1 MISSERTVID
11 MAGGTWT
18 DQNKVR
24 PGVYIRFH
32 TGSNAGLTVGER
44 GVVTICEPLSWGP
57 VGEVMT
63 IESGA
68 NMVPFTGYDITH
80 EKNRFL
86 REIFRGTNR
95 TSAPTLLYLYRP
107 TAASSAKATVT
118 TGVLTATAKYVGAR
132 GNDIT
137 IVVTEDADSEADE
150 FYVSTVVGGEIVDQQ
165 HAAVVADLVAN
176 DWVDW
181 SGTGA
186 LTATVGAPLI
196 GGADGTVAASAYS
209 TYLEAIEPYKF
220 DVIIYDGT
228 DSTVQDAMVGFVNR
242 LADENG
248 QYTQLVAANLTN
260 PDSRFV
266 INVMS
271 GVTLAD
277 GTVLT
282 PQQVTWWAGGATAG
296 AAYNESLTYATY
308 PTAVAV
314 SPLLT
319 NNQTITALSA
329 GQFILV
335 ADFDEVHVEQDIN
348 SLVTYTTDIGE
359 VYHKNR
365 VIRLCNTIANDI
377 YQQFSQNYIG
387 IVNNNEAGRARFQ
400 AAIVGYLLQI
410 QANEGIQNFSADD
423 VEVLPGNDIDSIV
436 VNVAIQVVDSVE
448 KIYMT
453 VTVS

>member
-1 MISSERTVID
+1 

-18 DQNKVR
+18 TQNKVR
-24 PGVYIRFH
+24 PGVYIRF
-32 TGSNAGLTVGER
+32 TTNRALGLTVGER
-44 GVVTICEPLSWGP
+44 GVVTICEPMSWGP

-63 IESGA
+63 VA
-68 NMVPFTGYDITH
+68 NGDDMTPYTGYDITN

-95 TSAPTLLYLYRP
+95 TSPPTTLYLYRP
-107 TAASSAKATVT
+107 AATSSAKATVT
-118 TGVLTATAKYVGAR
+118 TGALTATAKYPGVR

-137 IVVTEDADSEADE
+137 IVVTEDVDNEGS
-150 FYVSTVVGGEIVDQQ
+150 FFVSTVVDGEIQDQQ
-165 HAAVVADLVAN
+165 SVETVADLVPN

-186 LTATVGAPLI
+186 LTATVGAPLTS
-196 GGADGTVAASAYS
+196 GADGTVAASAYS
-209 TYLEAIEPYKF
+209 DYLEAIEPYKF
-220 DVIIYDGT
+220 DVIIYDGS
-228 DSTVQDAMVGFVNR
+228 DSTVQDSMVGFVNR

-248 QYTQLVAANLTN
+248 QYTQLVAANLTA

-277 GTVLT
+277 GTELT

-296 AAYNESLTYATY
+296 AQFNESLTYATY

-319 NNQTITALSA
+319 NNQIISALQS

-335 ADFDEVHVEQDIN
+335 ADFDEVHVEQDID
-348 SLVTYTTDIGE
+348 SLTTYTTDIGV
-359 VYHKNR
+359 VYKKNR
-365 VIRLCNTIANDI
+365 IIRLCNTIANDI

-387 IVNNNEAGRARFQ
+387 VVNNNDAGRARFK
-400 AAIVGYLLQI
+400 AAIVGYLYQI
-410 QANEGIQNFSADD
+410 QDAEGIQNFDPED
-423 VEVLPGNDIDSIV
+423 VEVLPGIDIDAIV
-436 VNVAIQVVDSVE
+436 VNVAFYAVDAVE

-453 VTVS
+453 VPVS

>member
-1 MISSERTVID
+1 

-18 DQNKVR
+18 TQNKVR
-24 PGVYIRFH
+24 PGVYIRF
-32 TGSNAGLTVGER
+32 TTNRALGLTVGER
-44 GVVTICEPLSWGP
+44 GVVTICEPMSWGP

-63 IESGA
+63 VA
-68 NMVPFTGYDITH
+68 NGDDMTPYTGYDITS

-95 TSAPTLLYLYRP
+95 TSPPTTLYLYRP
-107 TAASSAKATVT
+107 AATSSAKATVT
-118 TGVLTATAKYVGAR
+118 TGTLTATAKYPGVR

-137 IVVTEDADSEADE
+137 IVVTEDVDNESS
-150 FYVSTVVGGEIVDQQ
+150 FFVSTVVDGEIQDQQ
-165 HAAVVADLVAN
+165 SAETVADLVPN

-186 LTATVGAPLI
+186 LTATVGAPLTS
-196 GGADGTVAASAYS
+196 GADGTVAASAYS
-209 TYLEAIEPYKF
+209 DYLEAIEPYKF
-220 DVIIYDGT
+220 DVIIYDGS
-228 DSTVQDAMVGFVNR
+228 DSTVQDSMVGFVNR

-248 QYTQLVAANLTN
+248 QYTQLVAANLTA

-277 GTVLT
+277 GTELT

-296 AAYNESLTYATY
+296 AQFNESLTYATY

-319 NNQTITALSA
+319 NNQIISALQS

-335 ADFDEVHVEQDIN
+335 ADFDEVHVEQDID
-348 SLVTYTTDIGE
+348 SLTTYTTDIGV
-359 VYHKNR
+359 VYKKNR
-365 VIRLCNTIANDI
+365 IIRLCNTIANDI

-387 IVNNNEAGRARFQ
+387 VVNNNDAGRARFK
-400 AAIVGYLLQI
+400 AAIVGYLYQI
-410 QANEGIQNFSADD
+410 QDAEGIQNFDPED
-423 VEVLPGNDIDSIV
+423 VEVLPGIDIDAIV
-436 VNVAIQVVDSVE
+436 VNVAFYAVDAVE

-453 VTVS
+453 VSVS

>member
-1 MISSERTVID
+1 

-18 DQNKVR
+18 TQNKVR
-24 PGVYIRFH
+24 PGVYIRF
-32 TGSNAGLTVGER
+32 TTNRALGLTVGER
-44 GVVTICEPLSWGP
+44 GVVTICEPMSWGP

-63 IESGA
+63 VA
-68 NMVPFTGYDITH
+68 NGDDMTPYTGYDITN

-95 TSAPTLLYLYRP
+95 TSPPTTLYLYRP
-107 TAASSAKATVT
+107 AATSSAKAAVT
-118 TGVLTATAKYVGAR
+118 TGALTATAKYPGVR

-137 IVVTEDADSEADE
+137 IVVTEDVDNEGS
-150 FYVSTVVGGEIVDQQ
+150 FFVSTVVDGEIQDQQ
-165 HAAVVADLVAN
+165 SVETVADLVPN

-186 LTATVGAPLI
+186 LTATVGAPLTS
-196 GGADGTVAASAYS
+196 GADGTVAASAYS
-209 TYLEAIEPYKF
+209 DYLEAIEPYKF
-220 DVIIYDGT
+220 DVIIYDGS
-228 DSTVQDAMVGFVNR
+228 DSTVQDSMVGFVNR

-248 QYTQLVAANLTN
+248 QYTQLVAANLTA

-277 GTVLT
+277 GTTLT

-296 AAYNESLTYATY
+296 AQFNESLTYATY

-319 NNQTITALSA
+319 NNQIISALQS

-335 ADFDEVHVEQDIN
+335 ADFDEVHVEQDID
-348 SLVTYTTDIGE
+348 SLTTYTTDIGV
-359 VYHKNR
+359 VYKKNR
-365 VIRLCNTIANDI
+365 IIRLCNTIANDI

-387 IVNNNEAGRARFQ
+387 VVNNNDAGRARFK
-400 AAIVGYLLQI
+400 AAIVGYLYQI
-410 QANEGIQNFSADD
+410 QDAEGIQNFDPED
-423 VEVLPGNDIDSIV
+423 VEVLPGIDIDAIV
-436 VNVAIQVVDSVE
+436 VNVAFYAVDAVE

-453 VTVS
+453 VSVS

>member
-1 MISSERTVID
+1 

-18 DQNKVR
+18 TQNKVR
-24 PGVYIRFH
+24 PGVYIRF
-32 TGSNAGLTVGER
+32 TTNRALGLTVGER
-44 GVVTICEPLSWGP
+44 GVVTICEPMSWGP

-63 IESGA
+63 VA
-68 NMVPFTGYDITH
+68 NGDDMTPYTGYDITN

-95 TSAPTLLYLYRP
+95 TSPPTTLYLYRP
-107 TAASSAKATVT
+107 AATSSAKATVT
-118 TGVLTATAKYVGAR
+118 TGALTATAKYPGVR

-137 IVVTEDADSEADE
+137 IVATEDVDNEGS
-150 FYVSTVVGGEIVDQQ
+150 FFVSTVVDGEIQDQQ
-165 HAAVVADLVAN
+165 SAETVADLVPN

-186 LTATVGAPLI
+186 LTATVGAPLTS
-196 GGADGTVAASAYS
+196 GADGTVAASAYS
-209 TYLEAIEPYKF
+209 DYLEAIEPYKF
-220 DVIIYDGT
+220 DVIIYDGS
-228 DSTVQDAMVGFVNR
+228 DSTVQDSMVGFVNR

-248 QYTQLVAANLTN
+248 QYTQLVAANLTA

-277 GTVLT
+277 GTELT

-296 AAYNESLTYATY
+296 AQFNESLTYATY

-319 NNQTITALSA
+319 NNQIISALQS

-335 ADFDEVHVEQDIN
+335 ADFDEVHVEQDID
-348 SLVTYTTDIGE
+348 SLTTYTTDIGV
-359 VYHKNR
+359 VYKKNR
-365 VIRLCNTIANDI
+365 IIRLCNTIANDI

-387 IVNNNEAGRARFQ
+387 VVNNNDAGRARFK
-400 AAIVGYLLQI
+400 AAIVGYLYQI
-410 QANEGIQNFSADD
+410 QDAEGIQNFDPED
-423 VEVLPGNDIDSIV
+423 VEVLPGIDIDAIV
-436 VNVAIQVVDSVE
+436 VNVAFYAVDAVE

-453 VTVS
+453 VSVS

>member
-1 MISSERTVID
+1 

-18 DQNKVR
+18 TQNKVR
-24 PGVYIRFH
+24 PGVYIRF
-32 TGSNAGLTVGER
+32 TTNRALGLTVGER
-44 GVVTICEPLSWGP
+44 GVVTICEPMSWGP

-63 IESGA
+63 VA
-68 NMVPFTGYDITH
+68 NGDDMTPYTGYDITN

-95 TSAPTLLYLYRP
+95 TSPPTTLYLYRP
-107 TAASSAKATVT
+107 AATSSAKATVT
-118 TGVLTATAKYVGAR
+118 TGTLTATAKYPGVR

-137 IVVTEDADSEADE
+137 IVVTEDVDDE
-150 FYVSTVVGGEIVDQQ
+150 GSFFVSTVVDGEIQDQQ
-165 HAAVVADLVAN
+165 SAETVADLVPN

-186 LTATVGAPLI
+186 LTATVGAPLTS
-196 GGADGTVAASAYS
+196 GADGTVAASAYS
-209 TYLEAIEPYKF
+209 DYLEAIEPYKF
-220 DVIIYDGT
+220 DVIIYDGS
-228 DSTVQDAMVGFVNR
+228 DSTVQDAMVSFVNR

-248 QYTQLVAANLTN
+248 QYTQLVAANLTA

-277 GTVLT
+277 GTTLT

-296 AAYNESLTYATY
+296 AQFNESLTYATY

-314 SPLLT
+314 TPLLT
-319 NNQTITALSA
+319 NNQIISALNA

-335 ADFDEVHVEQDIN
+335 ADFDEVHVEQDID
-348 SLVTYTTDIGE
+348 SLTTYTTDIGV
-359 VYHKNR
+359 VYKKNR
-365 VIRLCNTIANDI
+365 IIRLCNTIANDI

-387 IVNNNEAGRARFQ
+387 VVNNNDAGRARFK
-400 AAIVGYLLQI
+400 AAIVGYLYQI
-410 QANEGIQNFSADD
+410 QDAEGIQNFDPED
-423 VEVLPGNDIDSIV
+423 VEVLPGIDIDAIV
-436 VNVAIQVVDSVE
+436 VNVAFYAVDSVE
-448 KIYMT
+448 KVYMS
-453 VTVS
+453 VSVS

>member
-1 MISSERTVID
+1 

-18 DQNKVR
+18 TQNKVR
-24 PGVYIRFH
+24 PGVYIRF
-32 TGSNAGLTVGER
+32 TTNRALGLTVGER
-44 GVVTICEPLSWGP
+44 GVVTICEPMSWGP

-63 IESGA
+63 VA
-68 NMVPFTGYDITH
+68 NGDNMTPYTGYDITN

-95 TSAPTLLYLYRP
+95 TSPPTTLYLYRP
-107 TAASSAKATVT
+107 AATSSAKATVT
-118 TGVLTATAKYVGAR
+118 TGTLTATAKYPGVR

-137 IVVTEDADSEADE
+137 IVVTEDVDNEGS
-150 FYVSTVVGGEIVDQQ
+150 FFVSTVVDGEIQDQQ
-165 HAAVVADLVAN
+165 SAETVADLVPN

-186 LTATVGAPLI
+186 LTATVGAPLTS
-196 GGADGTVAASAYS
+196 GADGTVAASAYS
-209 TYLEAIEPYKF
+209 DYLEAIEPYKF
-220 DVIIYDGT
+220 DVIIYDGS
-228 DSTVQDAMVGFVNR
+228 DSTVQDSMVGFVNR

-248 QYTQLVAANLTN
+248 QYTQLVAANLTA

-277 GTVLT
+277 GTELT
-282 PQQVTWWAGGATAG
+282 PRQVTWWAGGATAG
-296 AAYNESLTYATY
+296 AKFNESLTYATY

-319 NNQTITALSA
+319 NNQIISALQS

-335 ADFDEVHVEQDIN
+335 ADFDEVHVEQDID
-348 SLVTYTTDIGE
+348 SLTTYTTDIGV
-359 VYHKNR
+359 VYKKNR
-365 VIRLCNTIANDI
+365 IIRLCNTIANDI

-387 IVNNNEAGRARFQ
+387 VVNNNDAGRARFK
-400 AAIVGYLLQI
+400 AAIVGYLYQI
-410 QANEGIQNFSADD
+410 QDAEGIQNFDPED
-423 VEVLPGNDIDSIV
+423 VEVLPGIDIDAIV
-436 VNVAIQVVDSVE
+436 VNVAFYAVDAVE

-453 VTVS
+453 VSVS

>member
-1 MISSERTVID
+1 

-18 DQNKVR
+18 TQNKVR
-24 PGVYIRFH
+24 PGVYIRF
-32 TGSNAGLTVGER
+32 TTNRALGLTVGER
-44 GVVTICEPLSWGP
+44 GVVTICEPMSWGP

-63 IESGA
+63 VA
-68 NMVPFTGYDITH
+68 NGDDMTPYTGYDITN

-95 TSAPTLLYLYRP
+95 TSPPTTLYLYRP
-107 TAASSAKATVT
+107 AATSSAKATVT
-118 TGVLTATAKYVGAR
+118 TGALTATAKYPGVR

-137 IVVTEDADSEADE
+137 IVVTEDVDNEGS
-150 FYVSTVVGGEIVDQQ
+150 FVVSTVVDGEIQDQQ
-165 HAAVVADLVAN
+165 NAETVADLVPN

-186 LTATVGAPLI
+186 LTATVGAPLTS
-196 GGADGTVAASAYS
+196 GADGTVAASAYS
-209 TYLEAIEPYKF
+209 DYLEAIEPYKF
-220 DVIIYDGT
+220 DVIIYDGS
-228 DSTVQDAMVGFVNR
+228 DSTVQDSMVGFVNR

-248 QYTQLVAANLTN
+248 QYTQLVAANLTA

-277 GTVLT
+277 GTELT

-296 AAYNESLTYATY
+296 AQFNESLTYATY

-319 NNQTITALSA
+319 NNQIISALQS

-335 ADFDEVHVEQDIN
+335 ADFDEVHVEQDID
-348 SLVTYTTDIGE
+348 SLTTYTTDIGV
-359 VYHKNR
+359 VYKKNR
-365 VIRLCNTIANDI
+365 IIRLCNTIANDI

-387 IVNNNEAGRARFQ
+387 VVNNNEAGRARFK
-400 AAIVGYLLQI
+400 AAIVGYLYQI
-410 QANEGIQNFSADD
+410 QDAEGIQNFDPED
-423 VEVLPGNDIDSIV
+423 VEVLPGIDIDAIV
-436 VNVAIQVVDSVE
+436 VNVAFYAVDSVE
-448 KIYMT
+448 KVYMT
-453 VTVS
+453 VSVS

>member
-1 MISSERTVID
+1 

-18 DQNKVR
+18 TQNKVR
-24 PGVYIRFH
+24 PGVYIRF
-32 TGSNAGLTVGER
+32 TTNRALGLTVGER
-44 GVVTICEPLSWGP
+44 GVVTICEPMSWGP

-63 IESGA
+63 VA
-68 NMVPFTGYDITH
+68 NGDDMTPYTGYDITS

-95 TSAPTLLYLYRP
+95 TSPPTTLYLYRP
-107 TAASSAKATVT
+107 AATSSAKATVT
-118 TGVLTATAKYVGAR
+118 TGTLTATAKYPGVR

-137 IVVTEDADSEADE
+137 IVVTEDVDNEGS
-150 FYVSTVVGGEIVDQQ
+150 FFVSTVVDGEIQDQQ
-165 HAAVVADLVAN
+165 SAETVADLVPN

-186 LTATVGAPLI
+186 LTATVGAPLTS
-196 GGADGTVAASAYS
+196 GADGTVAASAYS
-209 TYLEAIEPYKF
+209 DYLEAIEPYKF

-228 DSTVQDAMVGFVNR
+228 DSTVQDSMVGFVNR

-248 QYTQLVAANLTN
+248 QYTQLVAANLTA

-277 GTVLT
+277 GTTLT

-296 AAYNESLTYATY
+296 AQFNESLTYATY

-319 NNQTITALSA
+319 NNQIISALQS

-335 ADFDEVHVEQDIN
+335 ADFDEVHVEQDID
-348 SLVTYTTDIGE
+348 SLTTYTTDIGV
-359 VYHKNR
+359 VYKKNR
-365 VIRLCNTIANDI
+365 IIRLCNTIANDI
-377 YQQFSQNYIG
+377 YKQFSQNYIG
-387 IVNNNEAGRARFQ
+387 VVNNNDAGRARFK
-400 AAIVGYLLQI
+400 AAIVGYLYQI
-410 QANEGIQNFSADD
+410 QDAEGIQNFDPED
-423 VEVLPGNDIDSIV
+423 VEVLPGIDIDAIV
-436 VNVAIQVVDSVE
+436 VNVAFYAVDSVE
-448 KIYMT
+448 KVYMS
-453 VTVS
+453 VSVS

>member
-1 MISSERTVID
+1 

-18 DQNKVR
+18 AQNKVR
-24 PGVYIRFH
+24 PGVYIRF
-32 TGSNAGLTVGER
+32 TTNRALGLTVGER
-44 GVVTICEPLSWGP
+44 GVVTICEPMSWGP

-63 IESGA
+63 VA
-68 NMVPFTGYDITH
+68 NGDDMTPYTGYDITN

-95 TSAPTLLYLYRP
+95 TNPPTTLYLYRP
-107 TAASSAKATVT
+107 AATSSAKATVT
-118 TGVLTATAKYVGAR
+118 TGTLTATAKYPGVR

-137 IVVTEDADSEADE
+137 IVVTEDVDNESS
-150 FYVSTVVGGEIVDQQ
+150 FFVSTVVDGEIQDQQ
-165 HAAVVADLVAN
+165 SAETVADLVPN

-186 LTATVGAPLI
+186 LTATVGAPLTS
-196 GGADGTVAASAYS
+196 GADGTVAASAYS
-209 TYLEAIEPYKF
+209 DYLEAIEPYKF
-220 DVIIYDGT
+220 DVIIYDGS
-228 DSTVQDAMVGFVNR
+228 DSTVQDSMVGFVNR

-248 QYTQLVAANLTN
+248 QYTQLVAANLTA

-277 GTVLT
+277 GTTLT

-296 AAYNESLTYATY
+296 AQFNESLTYATY

-319 NNQTITALSA
+319 NNQIISALQS

-335 ADFDEVHVEQDIN
+335 ADFDEVHVEQDID
-348 SLVTYTTDIGE
+348 SLTTYTTDIGV
-359 VYHKNR
+359 VYKKNR
-365 VIRLCNTIANDI
+365 IIRLCNTIANDI

-387 IVNNNEAGRARFQ
+387 VVNNNDAGRARFK
-400 AAIVGYLLQI
+400 AAIVGYLYQI
-410 QANEGIQNFSADD
+410 QDAEGIQNFDPED
-423 VEVLPGNDIDSIV
+423 VEVLPGIDIDAIV
-436 VNVAIQVVDSVE
+436 VNVAFYAVDAVE

-453 VTVS
+453 VSVS

>member
-1 MISSERTVID
+1 

-18 DQNKVR
+18 TQNKVR
-24 PGVYIRFH
+24 PGVYIRF
-32 TGSNAGLTVGER
+32 TTNRALGLTVGER
-44 GVVTICEPLSWGP
+44 GVVTICEPMSWGP

-63 IESGA
+63 VANGD
-68 NMVPFTGYDITH
+68 NMVPFTGYDITN

-95 TSAPTLLYLYRP
+95 TSPPTTLYLYRP
-107 TAASSAKATVT
+107 AATSSAKATVT
-118 TGVLTATAKYVGAR
+118 TGALTATAKYPGVR

-137 IVVTEDADSEADE
+137 IVVTEDVDNEGS
-150 FYVSTVVGGEIVDQQ
+150 FFVSTVVDGEIQDQQ
-165 HAAVVADLVAN
+165 SAETVADLVPN

-186 LTATVGAPLI
+186 LTATVGAPLTS
-196 GGADGTVAASAYS
+196 GADGTVAASAYS
-209 TYLEAIEPYKF
+209 DYLEAIEPYKF
-220 DVIIYDGT
+220 DVIIYDGS
-228 DSTVQDAMVGFVNR
+228 DSTVQDSMVGFVNR

-248 QYTQLVAANLTN
+248 QYTQLVAANLTA

-277 GTVLT
+277 GTTLT

-296 AAYNESLTYATY
+296 AKFNESLTYATY

-319 NNQTITALSA
+319 NNQIISALQS

-335 ADFDEVHVEQDIN
+335 ADFDEVHVEQDID
-348 SLVTYTTDIGE
+348 SLTTYTTDIGV
-359 VYHKNR
+359 VYKKNR
-365 VIRLCNTIANDI
+365 IIRLCNTIANDI

-387 IVNNNEAGRARFQ
+387 VVNNNDAGRARFK
-400 AAIVGYLLQI
+400 AAIVGYLYQI
-410 QANEGIQNFSADD
+410 QDAEGIQNFDPED
-423 VEVLPGNDIDSIV
+423 VEVLPGIDIDAIV
-436 VNVAIQVVDSVE
+436 VNVAFYAVDAVE
-448 KIYMT
+448 KVYMS
-453 VTVS
+453 VSVS

>member
-1 MISSERTVID
+1 

-18 DQNKVR
+18 TQNKVR
-24 PGVYIRFH
+24 PGVYIRF
-32 TGSNAGLTVGER
+32 TTNRALGLTVGER
-44 GVVTICEPLSWGP
+44 GVVTICEPMSWGP

-63 IESGA
+63 VA
-68 NMVPFTGYDITH
+68 NGDDMTPYTGYDITN

-95 TSAPTLLYLYRP
+95 TSPPTTLYLYRP
-107 TAASSAKATVT
+107 AATSSAKATVT
-118 TGVLTATAKYVGAR
+118 TGALTATAKYPGVR

-137 IVVTEDADSEADE
+137 IVVTEDVDNEGS
-150 FYVSTVVGGEIVDQQ
+150 FFVSTVVDGEIQDQQ
-165 HAAVVADLVAN
+165 SVETVADLVPN

-186 LTATVGAPLI
+186 LTATVGAPLTS
-196 GGADGTVAASAYS
+196 GADGTVAASAYS
-209 TYLEAIEPYKF
+209 DYLEAIEPYKF
-220 DVIIYDGT
+220 DVIIYDGS
-228 DSTVQDAMVGFVNR
+228 DSTVQDSMVGFVNR

-248 QYTQLVAANLTN
+248 QYTQLVAANLTA

-277 GTVLT
+277 GTTLT

-296 AAYNESLTYATY
+296 AQFNESLTYATY

-314 SPLLT
+314 TPLLT
-319 NNQTITALSA
+319 NNQIISALNA

-335 ADFDEVHVEQDIN
+335 ADFDEVHVEQDID
-348 SLVTYTTDIGE
+348 SLTTYTTDIGV
-359 VYHKNR
+359 VYKKNR
-365 VIRLCNTIANDI
+365 IIRLCNTIANDI

-387 IVNNNEAGRARFQ
+387 VVNNNDAGRARFK
-400 AAIVGYLLQI
+400 AAIVGYLYQI
-410 QANEGIQNFSADD
+410 QDAEGIQNFDPED
-423 VEVLPGNDIDSIV
+423 VEVLPGIDIDAIV
-436 VNVAIQVVDSVE
+436 VNVAFYAVDAVE

-453 VTVS
+453 VSVS

>member
-1 MISSERTVID
+1 

-18 DQNKVR
+18 TQNKVR
-24 PGVYIRFH
+24 PGVYIRF
-32 TGSNAGLTVGER
+32 TTNRALGLTVGER
-44 GVVTICEPLSWGP
+44 GVVTICEPMSWGP

-63 IESGA
+63 VA
-68 NMVPFTGYDITH
+68 NGDDMTPYTGYDITN

-95 TSAPTLLYLYRP
+95 TSPPTTLYLYRP
-107 TAASSAKATVT
+107 AATSSAKATVT
-118 TGVLTATAKYVGAR
+118 TGTLTVTAKYPGVR

-137 IVVTEDADSEADE
+137 IVVTEDVDNEGS
-150 FYVSTVVGGEIVDQQ
+150 FFVSTVVDGEIQDQQ
-165 HAAVVADLVAN
+165 SAETVADLVPN

-186 LTATVGAPLI
+186 LTATVGAPLTS
-196 GGADGTVAASAYS
+196 GADGTVAASAYS
-209 TYLEAIEPYKF
+209 DYLEAIEPYKF
-220 DVIIYDGT
+220 DVIIYDGS
-228 DSTVQDAMVGFVNR
+228 DSTVRDSMVGFVNR

-248 QYTQLVAANLTN
+248 QYTQLVAANLTA

-277 GTVLT
+277 GTELT

-296 AAYNESLTYATY
+296 AQFNESLTYATY

-314 SPLLT
+314 TPLLT
-319 NNQTITALSA
+319 NNQIISALNA

-335 ADFDEVHVEQDIN
+335 ADFDEVHVEQDID
-348 SLVTYTTDIGE
+348 SLTTYTTDIGV
-359 VYHKNR
+359 VYKKNR
-365 VIRLCNTIANDI
+365 IIRLCNTIANDI
-377 YQQFSQNYIG
+377 YKQFSQNYIG
-387 IVNNNEAGRARFQ
+387 VVNNNDAGRARFK
-400 AAIVGYLLQI
+400 AAIVGYLYQI
-410 QANEGIQNFSADD
+410 QDAEGIQNFDPED
-423 VEVLPGNDIDSIV
+423 VEVLPGIDIDAIV
-436 VNVAIQVVDSVE
+436 VNVAFYAVDAVE

-453 VTVS
+453 VSVS

>member
-1 MISSERTVID
+1 

-18 DQNKVR
+18 TQNKVR
-24 PGVYIRFH
+24 PGVYIRF
-32 TGSNAGLTVGER
+32 TTNRALGLTVGER
-44 GVVTICEPLSWGP
+44 GVVTICEPMSWGP

-63 IESGA
+63 VA
-68 NMVPFTGYDITH
+68 NGDDMTPYTGYDITN

-95 TSAPTLLYLYRP
+95 TSPPTTLYLYRP
-107 TAASSAKATVT
+107 AATSSAKATVT
-118 TGVLTATAKYVGAR
+118 TGTLTATAKYPGVR

-137 IVVTEDADSEADE
+137 IVVTEDVDDE
-150 FYVSTVVGGEIVDQQ
+150 GSFFVSTVVDGEIQDQQ
-165 HAAVVADLVAN
+165 SAETVADLVPN

-186 LTATVGAPLI
+186 LTATVGAPLTS
-196 GGADGTVAASAYS
+196 GADGTVAASAYS
-209 TYLEAIEPYKF
+209 DYLEAIEPYKF
-220 DVIIYDGT
+220 DVIIYDGS
-228 DSTVQDAMVGFVNR
+228 DSTVQDAMVSFVNR

-248 QYTQLVAANLTN
+248 QYTQLVAANLTA

-277 GTVLT
+277 GTDLT

-296 AAYNESLTYATY
+296 AQFNESLTYATY

-319 NNQTITALSA
+319 NNQIISALQS

-335 ADFDEVHVEQDIN
+335 ADFDEVHVEQDID
-348 SLVTYTTDIGE
+348 SLTTYTTDIGV
-359 VYHKNR
+359 VYKKNR
-365 VIRLCNTIANDI
+365 IIRLCNTIANDI
-377 YQQFSQNYIG
+377 YKQFSQNYIG
-387 IVNNNEAGRARFQ
+387 VVNNNDAGRARFK
-400 AAIVGYLLQI
+400 AAIVGYLYQI
-410 QANEGIQNFSADD
+410 QDAEGIQNFDPED
-423 VEVLPGNDIDSIV
+423 VEVLPGIDIDAIV
-436 VNVAIQVVDSVE
+436 VNVAFYAVDAVE

-453 VTVS
+453 VSVS

>member
-1 MISSERTVID
+1 

-24 PGVYIRFH
+24 PGVYIRFT
-32 TGSNAGLTVGER
+32 TGRDLGLTVGER
-44 GVVTICEPLSWGP
+44 GVVTICEPMSWGP

-63 IESGA
+63 VA
-68 NMVPFTGYDITH
+68 NGDSMVPFTGYDITN

-95 TSAPTLLYLYRP
+95 TSPPTTLYLYRP

-118 TGVLTATAKYVGAR
+118 TGALTATAKYPGVR

-137 IVVTEDADSEADE
+137 IVVTEDVDSEADE
-150 FYVSTVVGGEIVDQQ
+150 FYVTTVVDGEIQDQQ

-186 LTATVGAPLI
+186 LTATVGAPLTS
-196 GGADGTVAASAYS
+196 GADGTVASSAYS
-209 TYLEAIEPYKF
+209 AYLEAIEPYKF

-228 DSTVQDAMVGFVNR
+228 DSTVQDAMVSFVNR

-248 QYTQLVAANLTN
+248 QYTQLVSANLTA

-277 GTVLT
+277 GTALT

-296 AAYNESLTYATY
+296 ARYNESLTYANY

-314 SPLLT
+314 SPLLN
-319 NNQTITALSA
+319 NNQIISALNA

-335 ADFDEVHVEQDIN
+335 ADFDEVHIEQDID
-348 SLVTYTTDIGE
+348 SLTTYTTDIGK
-359 VYHKNR
+359 VYRKNR

-387 IVNNNEAGRARFQ
+387 VVNNNEAGRARFKT
-400 AAIVGYLLQI
+400 AIVGYLLQI
-410 QANEGIQNFSADD
+410 QGNEGIQNFDPED
-423 VEVLPGNDIDSIV
+423 VEVLPGIDIDAIV
-436 VNVAIQVVDSVE
+436 VNVAFYAVDAVE
-448 KIYMT
+448 KVYMT
-453 VTVS
+453 IEVS